1 MVWEEL
7 ELGNKLKLD
16 LTALPV
22 RVHLQF
28 KTTKTLKMKSLS
40 SLSFYQ
46 FLSITFF
53 LTGFSVTTLP
63 GQNRSE
69 SLPPMEMYQ
78 VTENGDTIY
87 KIVETMP
94 GFPNGQVGLFKFL
107 AENVQYPLAA
117 REYGVEGIVVIRLI
131 IDATG
136 KVIEPTIVK
145 SSSEKKDDTVQGFV
159 IDSRQHYYNQLD
171 KEALRVVK
179 MMPDWTPA
187 MVDGEAVSIAFNL
200 PISFRLEGR
209 GRKKRANF

>member
-1 MVWEEL
+1 
-7 ELGNKLKLD
+7 
-16 LTALPV
+16 
-22 RVHLQF
+22 
-28 KTTKTLKMKSLS
+28 MKPLS
-40 SLSFYQ
+40 NLNFYKFSRLIL
-46 FLSITFF
+46 FLI
-53 LTGFSVTTLP
+53 GFSVTMLH

-94 GFPNGQVGLFKFL
+94 GFPNGQAGLFKFL
-107 AENVQYPLAA
+107 AKNIQYPLAA
-117 REYGVEGIVVIRLI
+117 REYGVEGMVVIRLI

-145 SSSEKKDDTVQGFV
+145 SSSEKKDDTAQGFV
-159 IDSRQHYYNQLD
+159 IDSRKPYYDQID

-179 MMPDWTPA
+179 MMPDWTPGI
-187 MVDGEAVSIAFNL
+187 VEGEAVSIAFNL

-209 GRKKRANF
+209 GRRNNRH

>member
-1 MVWEEL
+1 MKPL
-7 ELGNKLKLD
+7 LK
-16 LTALPV
+16 
-22 RVHLQF
+22 
-28 KTTKTLKMKSLS
+28 
-40 SLSFYQ
+40 LSFYK
-46 FLSITFF
+46 FSS
-53 LTGFSVTTLP
+53 LTLLLIGFSVTMLH

-94 GFPNGQVGLFKFL
+94 GFPNGQAGLFKFL
-107 AENVQYPLAA
+107 VKNVQYPLAA

-136 KVIEPTIVK
+136 KVIEPTIIK
-145 SSSEKKDDTVQGFV
+145 SSSEKKDDTTQGFV
-159 IDSRQHYYNQLD
+159 IDSRQHYFDQLD

-179 MMPDWTPA
+179 MMPDWTPGI
-187 MVDGEAVSIAFNL
+187 VEGEAVSIAFNL